1 MHNAVNRVIFSQ
13 VGNLHTANQP
23 NGTKTRESERES
35 RWNNVVQ
42 NIKINQFIDHSLS
55 H

>member
-1 MHNAVNRVIFSQ
+1 MHNAVNRDIFTQ

-23 NGTKTRESERES
+23 NGTKTRES

-42 NIKINQFIDHSLS
+42 NIKIDQFIDHSLN